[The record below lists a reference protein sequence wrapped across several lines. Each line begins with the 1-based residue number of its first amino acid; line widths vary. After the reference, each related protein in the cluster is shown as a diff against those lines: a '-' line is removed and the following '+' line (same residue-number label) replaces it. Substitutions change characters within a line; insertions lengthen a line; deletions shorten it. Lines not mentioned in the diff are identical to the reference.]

1 MGRTIIAEVSESHR
15 TIFPEEERCAW
26 KCPCGGTVPDTPRWC
41 EYRKERER
49 GHFCTD
55 AVVCGHFCSD
65 SKDCDSFLQFKKLIK
80 EQQLIDV
87 RNAPVKKK
95 ED

>member
-1 MGRTIIAEVSESHR
+1 MGRTIVEEPVRSGR
-15 TIFPEEERCAW
+15 TIFAEEERCAW

-55 AVVCGHFCSD
+55 AVVCGHFCPD
-65 SKDCDSFLQFKKLIK
+65 RKECDAYIEFKKMVVERRAEDI
-80 EQQLIDV
+80 
-87 RNAPVKKK
+87 RNAPKKK
-95 ED
+95 DD